1 MRAGFTQGLG
11 LNHSPKAH
19 VIVLIQL
26 RWDNMPDVRPALNLT
41 PTPTLTLTLALAL
54 TLTLT
59 LTLALTLTLTLTV
72 TLTPSLTLTLTLT
85 PILSRPLPRCASPA

>member
-1 MRAGFTQGLG
+1 MQLMRAGFTQGLG

-59 LTLALTLTLTLTV
+59 LTV